1 MWARICTA
9 TAVLL
14 ISVSCVT
21 AQGTARINLLM
32 DALKMADMMQI
43 VRTEGLDYAHELNA
57 DMLDGQGSGF
67 WAAQVDKIYDL
78 HRMTETTRAGLADA
92 LQGDDLDATLAFFQT
107 ATGARIVALENAAR
121 GAMGDDDVE
130 EIARQNYRDMEQD
143 GEQDGGARLE
153 LIRAFVAANDLLE
166 RNVSGALTSN
176 YQFFRGLSD
185 GHAFDMND
193 DEMIAEVWAQ
203 EEEIRSDTDEWLM
216 GYLLMAYQPLS
227 DEELSAYIAFS
238 QTDAGQALNRGLFDG
253 FNAMYTDI
261 SYALGRAVALE
272 LAASEL

>member
-1 MWARICTA
+1 MSVIWSRICA
-9 TAVLL
+9 ASAVLL
-14 ISVSCVT
+14 ISASCLM
-21 AQGTARINLLM
+21 AQGTARVTLLM
-32 DALKMADMMQI
+32 DALKMAEMMQI
-43 VRTEGLDYAHELNA
+43 VRTEGLDYARDLNA

-67 WAAQVDKIYDL
+67 WASQVDRTYDI
-78 HRMTETTRAGLADA
+78 HRMSETTRAGLANA
-92 LQGDDLDATLAFFQT
+92 LQGSDMDATLAFFQT
-107 ATGARIVALENAAR
+107 PAGERIVALENAAR
-121 GAMGDDDVE
+121 GAMGDDDIE
-130 EIARQNYRDMEQD
+130 EIARQYYRDLA
-143 GEQDGGARLE
+143 QDGGNRLD
-153 LIRAFVAANDLLE
+153 LIRAFVTANDLLE

-185 GHAFDMND
+185 GNAFDMSE

-203 EEEIRSDTDEWLM
+203 EEEIRADTEEWLM

-227 DEELSAYIAFS
+227 DEELEAYIAFS
-238 QTDAGQALNRGLFDG
+238 RTDAGQALNRGLFDG

>member
-1 MWARICTA
+1 MSVIWSRICA
-9 TAVLL
+9 ASAVLL
-14 ISVSCVT
+14 ISASCLM
-21 AQGTARINLLM
+21 AQGTARVPVLM
-32 DALKMADMMQI
+32 DALKMAEMMQI
-43 VRTEGLDYAHELNA
+43 VRTEGLDYARDLNA

-67 WAAQVDKIYDL
+67 WASQVDRIYDIQ
-78 HRMTETTRAGLADA
+78 RMSETTRAGLANA
-92 LQGDDLDATLAFFQT
+92 LQGSDLDATLAFFQT
-107 ATGARIVALENAAR
+107 PAGERIVALENAAR
-121 GAMGDDDVE
+121 GAMGDDDIE
-130 EIARQNYRDMEQD
+130 EIARQNYRDLA
-143 GEQDGGARLE
+143 QDGGNRLD
-153 LIRAFVAANDLLE
+153 LIRAFVTANDLLE

-185 GHAFDMND
+185 GNAFDMSE

-203 EEEIRSDTDEWLM
+203 EEEIRADTEEWLM

-227 DEELSAYIAFS
+227 DEELEAYIAFS
-238 QTDAGQALNRGLFDG
+238 RTDAGQALNRGLFDG

>member
-1 MWARICTA
+1 MSVIWSRICA
-9 TAVLL
+9 ASAVLL
-14 ISVSCVT
+14 ISASCLM
-21 AQGTARINLLM
+21 AQGTARVTLLM
-32 DALKMADMMQI
+32 DALKMAEMMQI
-43 VRTEGLDYAHELNA
+43 VRTEGLDYARDLNA

-67 WAAQVDKIYDL
+67 WASQVDRIYDI
-78 HRMTETTRAGLADA
+78 HRMSETTRTGLANA
-92 LQGDDLDATLAFFQT
+92 LQGSDLDATLAFFQT
-107 ATGARIVALENAAR
+107 PAGERIVALENAAR
-121 GAMGDDDVE
+121 GAMGDDDIE
-130 EIARQNYRDMEQD
+130 EIARQNYRDLA
-143 GEQDGGARLE
+143 QDGGHRLD
-153 LIRAFVAANDLLE
+153 LIRAFVTANDLLE

-185 GHAFDMND
+185 GNAFDMSE

-203 EEEIRSDTDEWLM
+203 EEEIRADTEEWLM

-227 DEELSAYIAFS
+227 DEELEAYIAFS
-238 QTDAGQALNRGLFDG
+238 RTDAGQALNRGLFDG